1 MRLSRK
7 HIRELLFLLLFR
19 REFFSPDEMKEQE
32 GLFFE
37 NLAVLPDTLLTSM
50 KLTPETT
57 DRLDEER
64 EYITAK
70 LTGIL
75 DHIGELDET
84 IGRISQGW
92 RLNRLGKVELAILR
106 LAAYEIQLDPDIP
119 TGVAINEA
127 VVLTKRYSGE
137 ESARFV
143 NGVLAKLA

>member
-19 REFFSPDEMKEQE
+19 REFFSPDEMEEQE

-37 NLAVLPDTLLTSM
+37 TLAALPESLLTSM
-50 KLTPETT
+50 KLTPETS
-57 DRLDEER
+57 DQLEEER
-64 EYITAK
+64 EYISNK
-70 LTGIL
+70 LSGIL
-75 DHIGELDET
+75 DHLPGLDET
-84 IGRISQGW
+84 IARISEGW

-106 LAAYEIQLDPDIP
+106 LAAYEIQMDPDIP